1 MKQPKIKSMKY
12 EDFKDNEY
20 LEQLRANGTDIIVG
34 CLDDLINW
42 GRSNSVGLLLLP
54 PAAVVLNSW
63 QWVRHVMILPVSGL
77 KSPGPVPGKRM

>member
-42 GRSNSVGLLLLP
+42 GRSNSVWPLTFATSCCGIEF
-54 PAAVVLNSW
+54 
-63 QWVRHVMILPVSGL
+63 MILPVSGL